1 MSDVDEQLKV
11 LTHGVADIQP
21 YAEFERRIRQAA
33 AGERPPLRVKFGI
46 DPTSTDIHVGH
57 SVVFRKL
64 AEFQRFGHTAVLIIG
79 GFTAQV
85 GDPSGKS
92 ATRPRLTAEEVT
104 ANAETYLEQ
113 VRLVLEDE
121 PLEVTDNR
129 DWLSGMTLSD
139 VLTLTSQMTVA
150 RMLERADFAQRYAA
164 NTPIAISEFL
174 YPLLQG
180 RDSVAVRADVELGGT
195 DQTFNLM
202 TGRGLQQAAG
212 QEPQCVLTMPLI
224 EGLDGS
230 AKMSK
235 SLGNAIGITDE
246 ANDMY
251 GKTMRLRDELIVKYL
266 RLVTDVP
273 PDEVDEVAARLADG
287 ELNPRDAKRRLAREL
302 VALYHSPEAARAAEE
317 RFDLQFRDR
326 GVPDDIPT
334 VVLEEDRWFL
344 PSLLQAADLVTSG
357 SEARRMVAQGAV
369 RLSGE
374 ILTDPTA
381 EFDLNHLD
389 GSVLQVGK
397 RRFARL
403 RAGSAHRHE
412 PAPTVDRDRDPTIE

>member
-1 MSDVDEQLKV
+1 MSDVDEQLQV

-21 YAEFERRIRQAA
+21 YDEFERRLRQVA

-57 SVVFRKL
+57 AVVLRKL

-92 ATRPRLTAEEVT
+92 ATRPRLTAEQVT
-104 ANAETYLEQ
+104 ANAEKYLAQ
-113 VRLVLEDE
+113 VRLVLRDA
-121 PLEVTDNR
+121 PLEIRDNR
-129 DWLSGMTLSD
+129 EWLAEMTLAD
-139 VLTLTSQMTVA
+139 VLGLTSHMTVA
-150 RMLERADFAQRYAA
+150 RMLERSDFAERYAA
-164 NTPIAISEFL
+164 QTPIAISEFL
-174 YPLLQG
+174 YPLLQA
-180 RDSVAVRADVELGGT
+180 RDSVAVHADVELGGT
-195 DQTFNLM
+195 DQTFNLLA
-202 TGRGLQQAAG
+202 GRGLQEAAG

-235 SLGNAIGITDE
+235 SYGNTIGITDD
-246 ANDMY
+246 AADMY
-251 GKTMRLRDELIVKYL
+251 GKAMRVRDGLIVKYL
-266 RLVTDVP
+266 RLATDLP
-273 PDEVDEVAARLADG
+273 RAEVDDIAARLADG
-287 ELNPRDAKRRLAREL
+287 RLHPRDAKRRLAREL
-302 VALYHSPEAARAAEE
+302 VALYHSPDAAQAAQD
-317 RFDLQFRDR
+317 RFDVQFRER

-334 VVLEEDRWFL
+334 VVLAGERWFL
-344 PSLLQAADLVTSG
+344 PSLLQTAQLVTSG

-369 RLSGE
+369 RLDGE
-374 ILTDPTA
+374 VLTDATA
-381 EFDLNHLD
+381 EYDLGRLD

-403 RAGSAHRHE
+403 QADNSRTS
-412 PAPTVDRDRDPTIE
+412 VDGNG

>member
-1 MSDVDEQLKV
+1 MSDVAEQLKV

-21 YAEFERRIRQAA
+21 YDEFERKLRQVA
-33 AGERPPLRVKFGI
+33 AGERPPLRVKLGI
-46 DPTSTDIHVGH
+46 DPTSTDLHIGH

-92 ATRPRLTAEEVT
+92 ATRPRLSPDEVT

-113 VRLVLEDE
+113 VRLVLEE
-121 PLEVTDNR
+121 SPLEITDNR
-129 DWLSGMTLSD
+129 DWLAGMTLND
-139 VLTLTSQMTVA
+139 VLMLTSQMTVA
-150 RMLERADFAQRYAA
+150 RMLERADFAQRYVAQ
-164 NTPIAISEFL
+164 TPIAISEFL

-202 TGRGLQQAAG
+202 AGRGLQQAAG

-235 SLGNAIGITDE
+235 SLGNVIGITDE
-246 ANDMY
+246 PHDMY
-251 GKTMRLRDELIVKYL
+251 GKAMRLRDELIVKYL

-273 PDEVDEVAARLADG
+273 PDEVDDIAARLADG
-287 ELNPRDAKRRLAREL
+287 SLNPRDAKRRLAREL
-302 VALYHSPEAARAAEE
+302 VTLYHSADAARAAEE
-317 RFDLQFRDR
+317 RFDVQFRDR
-326 GVPDDIPT
+326 GIPDDIPT
-334 VVLEEDRWFL
+334 VVLDGDRWFL
-344 PSLLQAADLVTSG
+344 PSLLQIAALVSSG

-369 RLSGE
+369 RLDGE
-374 ILTDPTA
+374 VLTDATA
-381 EFDLNHLD
+381 EYDLQHLD
-389 GSVLQVGK
+389 GAVLQVGK

-403 RAGSAHRHE
+403 RAGSTT
-412 PAPTVDRDRDPTIE
+412 PTPSPNS

>member
-1 MSDVDEQLKV
+1 MCTLVAMSDADEQLRV
-11 LTHGVADIQP
+11 LTHGVAEIHP
-21 YAEFERRIRQAA
+21 YDEFERRIRAVA
-33 AGERPPLRVKFGI
+33 AGDRPPLRVKFGI
-46 DPTSTDIHVGH
+46 DPTSTDIHLGH

-92 ATRPRLTAEEVT
+92 ATRPRLTPEQVT

-113 VRLVLEDE
+113 VRLVLEDA
-121 PLEVTDNR
+121 PLEITDNR
-129 DWLSGMTLSD
+129 DWLAGMTLSD

-150 RMLERADFAQRYAA
+150 RMLERADFAQRYASQ
-164 NTPIAISEFL
+164 TPIAISEFL

-202 TGRGLQQAAG
+202 AGRGLQQAAG

-224 EGLDGS
+224 EGLDGA

-246 ANDMY
+246 AHDMY
-251 GKTMRLRDELIVKYL
+251 GKAMRLRDELIVKYL

-273 PDEVDEVAARLADG
+273 PDEVDRIAARLADG
-287 ELNPRDAKRRLAREL
+287 TMHPRDAKRRLAREL
-302 VALYHSPEAARAAEE
+302 VALYHSPQAAMAAEQ

-326 GVPDDIPT
+326 GVPDDIPI
-334 VVLEEDRWFL
+334 VDIGDGSWFL
-344 PSLLQAADLVTSG
+344 PSLLQTAGLVTSG

-369 RLSGE
+369 RLDGD
-374 ILTDPTA
+374 LLDDPTA
-381 EFDLNHLD
+381 EYDVAELD
-389 GSVLQVGK
+389 GHVLQVGK

-403 RAGSAHRHE
+403 RSASVSS
-412 PAPTVDRDRDPTIE
+412 P

>member
-1 MSDVDEQLKV
+1 MCTLVAMSDADEQLRV
-11 LTHGVADIQP
+11 LTHGVAEIHP
-21 YAEFERRIRQAA
+21 YDEFERRIRAVA
-33 AGERPPLRVKFGI
+33 AGDRPPLRVKFGI
-46 DPTSTDIHVGH
+46 DPTSTDIHLGH

-92 ATRPRLTAEEVT
+92 ATRPRLTPEQVT

-113 VRLVLEDE
+113 VRLVLEDA
-121 PLEVTDNR
+121 PLEITDNR
-129 DWLSGMTLSD
+129 DWLAGMTLSD
-139 VLTLTSQMTVA
+139 VLTLTSQMTES
-150 RMLERADFAQRYAA
+150 RMLERADFAQRYASQ
-164 NTPIAISEFL
+164 TPIAISEFL

-202 TGRGLQQAAG
+202 AGRGLQQAAG

-224 EGLDGS
+224 EGLDGA

-246 ANDMY
+246 AHDMY
-251 GKTMRLRDELIVKYL
+251 GKAMRLRDELIVKYL

-273 PDEVDEVAARLADG
+273 PDEVDRIAARLADG
-287 ELNPRDAKRRLAREL
+287 TMHPRDAKRRLAREL
-302 VALYHSPEAARAAEE
+302 VALYHSPQAAMAAEQ

-326 GVPDDIPT
+326 GVPDDIPI
-334 VVLEEDRWFL
+334 VDIGDGSWFL
-344 PSLLQAADLVTSG
+344 PSLLQTAGLVTSG

-369 RLSGE
+369 RLDGD
-374 ILTDPTA
+374 LLDDPTA
-381 EFDLNHLD
+381 EYDVAELD
-389 GSVLQVGK
+389 GHVLQVGK

-403 RAGSAHRHE
+403 RSASVSS
-412 PAPTVDRDRDPTIE
+412 P

>member
-1 MSDVDEQLKV
+1 MCTLVAMSDVDEQLQV
-11 LTHGVADIQP
+11 LTHGVAEIHPRD
-21 YAEFERRIRQAA
+21 EFERRIRAVA

-92 ATRPRLTAEEVT
+92 TTRPRLTAEQVT

-113 VRLVLEDE
+113 VRLVLEDA
-121 PLEVTDNR
+121 PLEITDNR
-129 DWLSGMTLSD
+129 DWLADMTLRD

-150 RMLERADFAQRYAA
+150 RMLERADFAQRYASQ
-164 NTPIAISEFL
+164 TPIAISEFL

-202 TGRGLQQAAG
+202 AGRGLQQAAG

-235 SLGNAIGITDE
+235 SLGNAIGITDD
-246 ANDMY
+246 APDMY
-251 GKTMRLRDELIVKYL
+251 GKAMRLRDELIVKYL

-287 ELNPRDAKRRLAREL
+287 SLHPRDAKRRLAREL
-302 VALYHSPEAARAAEE
+302 VALYHSPEAATAAEQ

-334 VVLEEDRWFL
+334 VDIDDRSWFL
-344 PSLLQAADLVTSG
+344 PSLLQTAGLVTSG

-369 RLSGE
+369 RLDGDV
-374 ILTDPTA
+374 LDDPTA
-381 EFDLNHLD
+381 EYAAAELD
-389 GSVLQVGK
+389 GHVLQVGK

-403 RAGSAHRHE
+403 RGAS
-412 PAPTVDRDRDPTIE
+412 

>member
-11 LTHGVADIQP
+11 LTHGVAEIQP
-21 YAEFERRIRQAA
+21 YDEFERRIRAVA

-46 DPTSTDIHVGH
+46 DPTSTDIHLGH

-92 ATRPRLTAEEVT
+92 ATRPRLTAEQVT

-113 VRLVLEDE
+113 VRLVLEDA
-121 PLEVTDNR
+121 PLEITDNR
-129 DWLSGMTLSD
+129 DWLAGMTLSD
-139 VLTLTSQMTVA
+139 VLALTSQMTVA
-150 RMLERADFAQRYAA
+150 RMLERADFAQRYASQ
-164 NTPIAISEFL
+164 TPIAISEFL

-202 TGRGLQQAAG
+202 AGRGLQQAAG

-246 ANDMY
+246 PHDMY
-251 GKTMRLRDELIVKYL
+251 GKAMRLRDELIVKYL
-266 RLVTDVP
+266 RLVTDVA
-273 PDEVDEVAARLADG
+273 PDDVGAIATQLADG
-287 ELNPRDAKRRLAREL
+287 SMNPRDAKRRLAREL
-302 VALYHSPEAARAAEE
+302 VALYHSPQDAKAAED

-334 VVLEEDRWFL
+334 VDIDDRSWFL
-344 PSLLQAADLVTSG
+344 PSLLQTAGLVSSG

-369 RLSGE
+369 RLDGSV
-374 ILTDPTA
+374 LDDPTA
-381 EFDLNHLD
+381 EYAATELD
-389 GSVLQVGK
+389 GHVLQVGK

-403 RAGSAHRHE
+403 RGAS
-412 PAPTVDRDRDPTIE
+412 

>member
-1 MSDVDEQLKV
+1 MSDVAEQLKV

-21 YAEFERRIRQAA
+21 YDEFERKLRQVA
-33 AGERPPLRVKFGI
+33 AGERPPLRVKLGI
-46 DPTSTDIHVGH
+46 DPTSTDLHIGH

-92 ATRPRLTAEEVT
+92 ATRPRLSPDEVT

-113 VRLVLEDE
+113 VRLVLEE
-121 PLEVTDNR
+121 SPLEITDNR
-129 DWLSGMTLSD
+129 DWLAGMTLND
-139 VLTLTSQMTVA
+139 VLMLTSQMTVA
-150 RMLERADFAQRYAA
+150 RMLERADFAQRYVAQ
-164 NTPIAISEFL
+164 TPIAISEFL

-235 SLGNAIGITDE
+235 SLGNVIGITDE
-246 ANDMY
+246 PHDMY
-251 GKTMRLRDELIVKYL
+251 GKAMRLRDELIVKYL

-273 PDEVDEVAARLADG
+273 PDEVDDIAARLADG
-287 ELNPRDAKRRLAREL
+287 SLNPRDAKRRLAREL
-302 VALYHSPEAARAAEE
+302 VTLYHSADAARAAEE
-317 RFDLQFRDR
+317 RFDVQFRDR
-326 GVPDDIPT
+326 GIPDDIPT
-334 VVLEEDRWFL
+334 VVLDGDRWFL
-344 PSLLQAADLVTSG
+344 PSLLQIAALVSSG

-369 RLSGE
+369 RLDGE
-374 ILTDPTA
+374 VLTDATA
-381 EFDLNHLD
+381 EYDLQHLD
-389 GSVLQVGK
+389 GAVLQVGK

-403 RAGSAHRHE
+403 RAGSTT
-412 PAPTVDRDRDPTIE
+412 PTPSPNS